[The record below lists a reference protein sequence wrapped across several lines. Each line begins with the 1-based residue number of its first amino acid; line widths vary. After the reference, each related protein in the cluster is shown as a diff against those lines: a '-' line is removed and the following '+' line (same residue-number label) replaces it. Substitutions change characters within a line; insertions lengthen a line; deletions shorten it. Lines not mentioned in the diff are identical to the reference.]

1 MTTTN
6 RIVFTLLVL
15 FVSVKSFSQQ
25 SIAVKVN
32 LSGNWQ
38 FRIDSLDRG
47 EQEQWYNKTFSE
59 TVVLPGSMTS
69 NQKGNEISVHT
80 KWTGSIVD
88 SSWFFKTQ
96 YERFRQPGNIK
107 VPFWLQ
113 PIKYYTGAAWYQ
125 KKITIPATWKEK
137 EMFLSIERS
146 HWETT
151 VWIDGKKVGTQNS
164 LSTQQVFYLGTLKAG
179 EHQLSIRVDN
189 RVKQVDVGQNSHSI
203 SDHTQTNW
211 NGMIGE
217 IALTAKPKL
226 YIGDVA
232 LYPDI
237 KNKIVTAKILVRNNS
252 GKKVT
257 ASLQLL
263 AVSSNKSAEKL
274 NQLYRKVTVDT
285 DSSFIEINY
294 PMGSNPLLWDEFH
307 PDIYSMKLVLQSDV
321 GADEKQVQFGMRE
334 FKARGTQFEVNN
346 RPIFLRGTLECAI
359 FPLTGFPPTDT
370 SSWMRIFRI
379 AKSFGLNN
387 FRFHSWCPPEAAFD
401 AADRSGIYLQIEC
414 ASWANQGSSLGD
426 GKPIDQFIYDESK
439 RIVTAYG
446 NHPSFCMMAYGNEPA
461 GKNQVAYLT
470 GFVNYW
476 KKNDARR
483 VYTSGA
489 GWPVI
494 AANEYNNFAD
504 PRIQQWGGGLTSV
517 INGKNPSTNYDW
529 TKIIAAYTVPVVSHE
544 IGQWCV
550 YPDFKE
556 ISKYKGVLKARNFEI
571 FQTVLR
577 ENGLGNYADS
587 FLLASGKLQ
596 TLCYKSDIEAALR
609 TKGMG
614 GFHLL
619 DLHDFPGQGTALVG
633 VLNPFWEEKGYV
645 TAKEYS
651 AFCNSTVPLVRFPKM
666 IYLNNEELI
675 LPVEVAHFGPKE
687 LRNVT
692 PVWEIKDVTGKI
704 LFKGSLPQTDIKI
717 GNGNQAGKIVQSL
730 STIKEASKLILSVS
744 IENYQNTWDFF
755 VYPAT
760 LPKTPADILIAQS
773 FDDAVLDKLKN
784 GGKVLITLPKGSIRK
799 EAGGTIAIGFSSIFW
814 NTAWTGGQPP
824 HTLGIL
830 VNPKHPAFNQFP
842 TDYYSNWQWW
852 DAMSH
857 SNAILLDSVSKGIKP
872 VVRVIDDWVTARS
885 LGLVIEC
892 KVGNGK
898 LLLTSIDL
906 ISENEKRPEAKQ
918 LLYSL
923 LNYMEGKLFNPADK
937 VEWERLKKLVNTEP
951 H

>member
-25 SIAVKVN
+25 NSAVKVN

-88 SSWFFKTQ
+88 SSWFFKPQ

-137 EMFLSIERS
+137 EMFLRIERS

-151 VWIDGKKVGTQNS
+151 VWIDGKKMGTQNS

-232 LYPDI
+232 LYPDV

-252 GKKVT
+252 GKKAT
-257 ASLQLL
+257 ASLQLF

-274 NQLYRKVTVDT
+274 NQLYRKVTIDT

-359 FPLTGFPPTDT
+359 FPLTGFPPTDA

-439 RIVTAYG
+439 RIVNAYG

-494 AANEYNNFAD
+494 AANEYNNSPD

-517 INGKNPSTNYDW
+517 INGKNPSADYDW
-529 TKIIAAYTVPVVSHE
+529 TKIITAYTVPVVSHE

-675 LPVEVAHFGPKE
+675 LPVEVAHFGSRE
-687 LRNVT
+687 LQNVT
-692 PVWEIKDVTGKI
+692 PVWEIKDATGKI
-704 LFKGSLPQTDIKI
+704 LFRGSLPQTDIKI
-717 GNGNQAGKIVQSL
+717 GNGNQVGKIVQSL
-730 STIKEASKLILSVS
+730 STIVEASKLILSVN
-744 IENYQNTWDFF
+744 IGDFQNTWDFF

-760 LPKTPADILIAQS
+760 LPKAPADILIAQS
-773 FDDAVLDKLKN
+773 FDAAVLEKLNN

-814 NTAWTGGQPP
+814 NTAWIGGQPP

-857 SNAILLDSVSKGIKP
+857 SNALLLDSVSKGIKP

-923 LNYMEGKLFNPADK
+923 INYMEGKLFNPADK